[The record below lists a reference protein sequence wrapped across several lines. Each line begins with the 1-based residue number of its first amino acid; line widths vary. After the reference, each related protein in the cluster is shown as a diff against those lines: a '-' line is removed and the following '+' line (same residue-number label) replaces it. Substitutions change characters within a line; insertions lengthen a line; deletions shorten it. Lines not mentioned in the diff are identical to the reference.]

1 MNSLVERPSIRQ
13 NLYPIAVATYHAL
26 GELNLVDE
34 KVELLRG
41 MIVTKMPKSELHV
54 FVVRRLLKLL
64 AEEAAK
70 RGLDLLKE
78 DPLTLADSEP
88 EPDLALVLAG
98 PAGAVAPQP
107 HPATALLVIEV
118 AVTTYERDQAK
129 ADIYAEAGVPEYW
142 IVQPEERRV
151 EVFSKLGAEG
161 YGERSVL
168 DEHDLLTPSALPGFS
183 LSPSALFPDAK

>member
-98 PAGAVAPQP
+98 PADAVAPQP
-107 HPATALLVIEV
+107 HPTTALLVIEV

-142 IVQPEERRV
+142 IVRPEERRV

-168 DEHDLLTPSALPGFS
+168 EEHDLLTPSALPGFS